1 MVWYSNSISVV
12 VVARVV
18 VVVEV
23 DLAVVVD
30 LLEVV
35 VVVVEVVV
43 EALEVVDVDTETEVL
58 PFNASLSIIVEL
70 NSGGDEGDVCDLNV
84 CLLVCKTKSKK
95 YDQRLKKRKRLP
107 RGKNP
112 AHW

>member
-12 VVARVV
+12 VVVRV

-23 DLAVVVD
+23 DLVVVVD

-35 VVVVEVVV
+35 VVMVVEVVV
-43 EALEVVDVDTETEVL
+43 EALEVVDVDTKTEVL
-58 PFNASLSIIVEL
+58 PFNVPLSIIVEL

-84 CLLVCKTKSKK
+84 WLLVCKTNFP
-95 YDQRLKKRKRLP
+95 RLCFT
-107 RGKNP
+107 N
-112 AHW
+112 

>member
-1 MVWYSNSISVV
+1 MVWYSNSISVVV

-23 DLAVVVD
+23 DLVVVA
-30 LLEVV
+30 EVVV

-43 EALEVVDVDTETEVL
+43 EALAVVDVDTKTEVL
-58 PFNASLSIIVEL
+58 PFNVPLSIIVEL

-84 CLLVCKTKSKK
+84 CLLVCKTKSKNMTN
-95 YDQRLKKRKRLP
+95 D
-107 RGKNP
+107 
-112 AHW
+112 